1 MCSTHSS
8 RKNDSGRNNFNLEG
22 TYHIMAV
29 LSRYKVLTTTV
40 HLRRFYHT
48 RTSGDN
54 NCKQSQ
60 RKMWTSGYRT
70 PGDRASFMNLL
81 FFLYYVWAFHLQI
94 TSSYVS
100 FFNFKSFMP
109 NYRAKKTKVILKY
122 GLHLTCWHIWVR
134 AYFPCS
140 NSSSS
145 CSENMFVLPFCNCRT
160 SLTSWWPSRRSSPEL
175 AHLRPSLPFVRERRK
190 TTEKS

>member
-1 MCSTHSS
+1 MFYINICWYATMWERSPCSQCNTLKLDWNLLMITCWKTLLSLCNGPDPTLELLYVYFWTGRVFHIFRGPIINSLLKQTRNDMCSTHSS

-22 TYHIMAV
+22 TCHIMAV

-81 FFLYYVWAFHLQI
+81 SFLYYVWAFHLQI

-100 FFNFKSFMP
+100 FFNFKS
-109 NYRAKKTKVILKY
+109 K
-122 GLHLTCWHIWVR
+122 
-134 AYFPCS
+134 
-140 NSSSS
+140 
-145 CSENMFVLPFCNCRT
+145 EN
-160 SLTSWWPSRRSSPEL
+160 
-175 AHLRPSLPFVRERRK
+175 
-190 TTEKS
+190 